1 MQAQSRIAGRTPLP
15 ATGWDETAMVRRAL
29 VLGGGGPVGI
39 AWESGLIAG
48 LERGGVRLADAD
60 RIVGTSAGSVVGAQ
74 LALGASGADLAATQR
89 QQFARDPKADVH
101 RAASDDATKARAPA
115 PDLSALMAL
124 FARRPAGTGA
134 TGPDGEAEA
143 QQQRAWR
150 QEVGQFA
157 LAARTIA
164 PEAFIASF
172 GRIAGSAW
180 PQRDYRCTAIDAT
193 TGAFRVWTAAD
204 AVPLGAAIASSC
216 AVPGIY
222 PCIPIAGARW
232 YDGGL
237 RSATNAD
244 VALGTGIGAGTG
256 SGTGAPGDTHPDV
269 VVVISVMPASALAP
283 AGAANPLEAELATL
297 RAAGAA
303 VTLIVA
309 DAQSREAFGPN
320 LMDARRR
327 PGALAAGEA
336 QGEALAAQLRA
347 SW

>member
-1 MQAQSRIAGRTPLP
+1 
-15 ATGWDETAMVRRAL
+15 MVRRAL

-74 LALGASGADLAATQR
+74 LALGASGSELAATQR

-101 RAASDDATKARAPA
+101 RAAGDDATKARAPA

-143 QQQRAWR
+143 QLQRAWR

-157 LAARTIA
+157 LAASTIA
-164 PEAFIASF
+164 AEAFIASF
-172 GRIAGSAW
+172 GRIAGSPW
-180 PQRDYRCTAIDAT
+180 PGRDYRCTAIDAE

-204 AVPLGAAIASSC
+204 GVPLGAAIASSC

-244 VALGTGIGAGTG
+244 VALGVGTG
-256 SGTGAPGDTHPDV
+256 SGTPGDGHPDV
-269 VVVISVMPASALAP
+269 VVVISVMPAAALAP
-283 AGAANPLEAELATL
+283 AGAANPLEAELALL
-297 RAAGAA
+297 RAAGAQ